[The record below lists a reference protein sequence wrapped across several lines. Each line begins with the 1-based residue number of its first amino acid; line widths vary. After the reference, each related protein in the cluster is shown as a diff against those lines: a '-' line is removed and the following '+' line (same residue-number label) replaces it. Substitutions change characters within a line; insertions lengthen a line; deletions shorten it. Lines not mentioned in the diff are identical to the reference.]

1 MGEELIRKRLFNQ
14 LKDDMDI
21 PFVLPL
27 KEPVPEQVS
36 LAYDDHDENKEIHT
50 NEILYNNQ
58 STEDSK
64 VPVDSVVEISKNEE
78 ITDEEYRDR
87 VRTMQYPPL
96 PTNLLG
102 VLKGHFE
109 KVKEKEEYKQRA
121 RILRSK
127 LDVFSN
133 GDSTELCLGDERLR
147 KVFWLLNNMGYT
159 RSPDQVLFHHSYVMA
174 CLPLIYGSDWP
185 RNSVRVMKSYRLQQ
199 LEQLV
204 LVLTP
209 RRIGK
214 TVSVAMF
221 VGSLLLCIP
230 GLTIAVFSTCQRAS
244 TAIMKLVLKIM
255 SGIPDTARRILA
267 NNKETLQI
275 GETALPAGVGPN
287 SAMAKKMANTPGV
300 SVLNCFPAS
309 ENSKC
314 LYLFQAIQINLIISY
329 ILLRGLIMNINVLF
343 IRLDKGKDR
352 NKVT

>member
-1 MGEELIRKRLFNQ
+1 MGEELLRKRLFNQ
-14 LKDDMDI
+14 LKDDMEI
-21 PFVLPL
+21 PFVLPFT
-27 KEPVPEQVS
+27 EPVSQQASV
-36 LAYDDHDENKEIHT
+36 AYDESEEDKEINAQEVLYNAQHAEENK
-50 NEILYNNQ
+50 L
-58 STEDSK
+58 S
-64 VPVDSVVEISKNEE
+64 VDNAVEISKNEE
-78 ITDEEYRDR
+78 ITDDEYRDR

-96 PTNLLG
+96 PTNLLS
-102 VLKGHFE
+102 VLKEKFE

-185 RNSVRVMKSYRLQQ
+185 RNSVRVMKSYRLQS

-221 VGSLLLCIP
+221 VGALLLCIP

-267 NNKETLQI
+267 NNKETLQL

-314 LYLFQAIQINLIISY
+314 YSKPFKSI
-329 ILLRGLIMNINVLF
+329 
-343 IRLDKGKDR
+343 
-352 NKVT
+352 